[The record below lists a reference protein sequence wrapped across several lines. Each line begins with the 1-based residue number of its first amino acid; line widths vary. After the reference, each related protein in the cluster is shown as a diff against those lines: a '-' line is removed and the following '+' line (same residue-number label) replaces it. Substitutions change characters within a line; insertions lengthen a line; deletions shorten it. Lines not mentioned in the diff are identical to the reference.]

1 VSADTLLADV
11 AAQRDL
17 NEAEA
22 RCLVDSIRVDVADIG
37 ERVATAYLG
46 RAWMALGYPS
56 WDALCEA
63 EFDGARLRIPRE
75 QRAEQ
80 VQSLRAAGLS
90 TRAIGTALGVSE
102 GTVRTDL
109 AGAQN
114 YAPAPVVGQDGK
126 QYAPTQPPRP
136 QPSPSSVAP
145 GGGESAHVTE
155 TMRTTQGTKVERDV
169 DLRTGEVLA
178 PEPGVAAP
186 EAPAGRPSAGAPL
199 NPVAAARNAVAKQ
212 PAMLAAKAVE
222 RLHTARLLLA
232 EAGDAAEIVA
242 DLAHDGLADGD
253 QGHDWLPELDAALPL
268 LNDLAAALRR
278 RNLRSVR

>member
-1 VSADTLLADV
+1 VSADVLLADV

-17 NEAEA
+17 SEAEA
-22 RCLVDSIRVDVADIG
+22 RSLVDSIRVDVADLGDRI
-37 ERVATAYLG
+37 ATAYVG
-46 RAWMALGYPS
+46 RAWIALGYPS

-75 QRAEQ
+75 QRSGQ
-80 VQSLRAAGLS
+80 VQSLAAAGLS
-90 TRAIGTALGVSE
+90 TRAIASALGVSKD
-102 GTVRTDL
+102 TAARDL
-109 AGAQN
+109 AGVSSAT
-114 YAPAPVVGQDGK
+114 PRIGQDGK
-126 QYAPTQPPRP
+126 QYAPTQPPRL
-136 QPSPSSVAP
+136 QPSPPPVAP
-145 GGGESAHVTE
+145 GGGEPARVTE
-155 TMRTTQGTKVERDV
+155 TTRIAQSTKVEQDV
-169 DLRTGEVLA
+169 DLRTGEIT
-178 PEPGVAAP
+178 EPGAGTP
-186 EAPAGRPSAGAPL
+186 EAPAERPSAGAPL
-199 NPVAAARNAVAKQ
+199 DPVAAARHAVAKQ